1 MTTLKTENDDNTD
14 ELSLDDKK
22 SIEYVSILS
31 QLELTAL
38 LHKKH
43 GLSKAVIYSATKILE
58 RIDEPVLCKILLN
71 IINHPN
77 PPLHLKVMRKRLEEA
92 AGGRVHW

>member
-1 MTTLKTENDDNTD
+1 MNTIKTENDDNID

-22 SIEYVSILS
+22 AIEYVSILS

-43 GLSKAVIYSATKILE
+43 GLSKAVVYSAKKILE
-58 RIDEPVLCKILLN
+58 RIDEAVLRKILLN

-77 PPLHLKVMRKRLEEA
+77 PPLHLKVMRKRLEDA
-92 AGGRVHW
+92 AGGHVHW